1 MSNHDD
7 HYRRIKAK
15 GIEPILMQESI
26 ICQSIPEEYHA
37 IAKRNLS
44 LAQAVRYIARAGEK
58 DQETA
63 DIEKAENYLH
73 RARTGKWRGQ
83 GNATDDL
90 DKAEEARKDKI
101 LENAQFEA
109 KEKPRLIDSPFF
121 KNMP

>member
-7 HYRRIKAK
+7 HYRRIEAM

-26 ICQSIPEEYHA
+26 ICQSLPEEFHA

-58 DQETA
+58 GQETA

-73 RARTGKWRGQ
+73 RARTGKWRASEKTSD
-83 GNATDDL
+83 ATPAIGEDPVS
-90 DKAEEARKDKI
+90 EE
-101 LENAQFEA
+101 Q
-109 KEKPRLIDSPFF
+109 KERAGSRGRGKRSR
-121 KNMP
+121 